1 MEKNS
6 PIHETR
12 EMDSPSLSTLHES
25 CSRFESKGEM
35 DEQNPQNWSN
45 TRKTLLFIAL
55 MSSSL
60 LADGY
65 GMGWHADYTPSNGM
79 GDFNQ

>member
-1 MEKNS
+1 MD
-6 PIHETR
+6 P
-12 EMDSPSLSTLHES
+12 DSPSLSLQET
-25 CSRFESKGEM
+25 CSRSKSKNEM
-35 DEQNPQNWSN
+35 DEKNPQDWSH

-65 GMGWHADYTPSNGM
+65 VYLRFAFVFADLISPRSIILHDMT
-79 GDFNQ
+79 D